1 MNLRKKWEDAMSKP
15 LQECDCLCET
25 HFNEEDIELYFET
38 KMPDGTIS
46 RILKERISLKQ
57 NAIPKKV

>member
-1 MNLRKKWEDAMSKP
+1 MSKP
-15 LQECDCLCET
+15 LKECDCLCEK
-25 HFNEEDIELYFET
+25 HFIEDDIELYFET

-57 NAIPKKV
+57 NSIPKKI